1 MGAGTI
7 LSGGNE
13 GLYSVKLDR
22 GQSWKDYAIA
32 ECDALIAL
40 LTTNLAEYPPVIAAR
55 EANIA
60 QLVAALNNAITIYQ
74 FWLNVDPTRSE
85 TKDAAQGV
93 NSVLASKL
101 QAEAGLTALIAK
113 QNSVKAQMKSAQDR
127 KTAVQAVQA
136 EVTQDVWCADY
147 TTDKTGAVGTIE
159 IPGEPSTV
167 IMAPQSL
174 PVGSPSLLPAG
185 NVVARELMR
194 SDHVYLN
201 AAVLPGWQA
210 WKPTY
215 RRGLIMALDTVAN
228 TATVGLFPADSSA
241 KDKNYKPIDIN
252 HRSSVTLT
260 NVPVT
265 YMTCNA
271 AAFAVDDSVVVMF
284 DGQSWASPRV
294 IGFIDNPKP
303 CTVFVL
309 ALHGYFTDPL
319 YGNLPYS
326 FGVVV
331 SPNGTVVLD
340 EVQTPTVVDFDG
352 AFSRSTGYYFEYGI
366 TGVMDG
372 DDYLKVIRITDGSE
386 QYLPERLFQLSR
398 NKTELFGLDL
408 ERLEQRIAV
417 VLDESTLAF
426 KRAFEVWPYPS
437 GYAMAMDAGN
447 DKLIVGGYA
456 GSSYE
461 LRLYDT
467 DGTFL
472 RDIPL
477 TGDDF
482 IWDVSM
488 GGEYCAAIFMP
499 GFTVPWL
506 YVYEVATGALVD
518 SIELGNGWQSVTM
531 SGTVIAVQSDIDP
544 SGSGTTGE
552 LKIFNI
558 IAGDLVLQSTTNPFS
573 NLITTYG
580 MTEGYAAA
588 GR

>member
-7 LSGGNE
+7 LSGGVD

-22 GQSWKDYAIA
+22 GKIWKDYAIA

-55 EANIA
+55 EANIV
-60 QLVAALNNAITIYQ
+60 QLTAALNNAITIYQ
-74 FWLNVDPTRSE
+74 FWLNVDPDRSE
-85 TKDAAQGV
+85 TKDAAKGV

-147 TTDKTGAVGTIE
+147 TLDKTGAVGTIE

-167 IMAPQSL
+167 IMAPQSMAEGA
-174 PVGSPSLLPAG
+174 PALLSAG

-194 SDHVYLN
+194 SDHIYLN

-215 RRGLIMALDTVAN
+215 RRGLIMALDTTAN

-252 HRSSVTLT
+252 HRSAVTLT

-284 DGQSWASPRV
+284 DNQSWASPRV

-309 ALHGYFTDPL
+309 ALHGFYNDPL
-319 YGNLPYS
+319 TGGVSRS

-331 SPNGTVVLD
+331 TSDGTVIDQRIQVATSV
-340 EVQTPTVVDFDG
+340 EFDG
-352 AFSRSTGYYFEYGI
+352 AFSRSNGYWFEFSGAGLI
-366 TGVMDG
+366 DG
-372 DDYLKVIRITDGSE
+372 DEYLKVIRMTDGNE
-386 QYLPERLFQLSR
+386 NFLPERLFQFSR
-398 NKTELFGLDL
+398 DNTELFALDL
-408 ERLEQRIAV
+408 ERLSQRIAV
-417 VLDESTLAF
+417 VLDDGTLAVN
-426 KRAFEVWPYPS
+426 RTFEVWPYPS
-437 GYAMAMDAGN
+437 GYAYSMDAGGG
-447 DKLIVGGYA
+447 KLVVGGFTGTLYA
-456 GSSYE
+456 VRIYE
-461 LRLYDT
+461 T
-467 DGTFL
+467 DGTYL
-472 RDIPL
+472 SEIAL
-477 TGDDF
+477 GASDF
-482 IWDVSM
+482 IFDVSI
-488 GGEYCAAIFMP
+488 GSQYISVIFMP
-499 GFTVPWL
+499 GFTTPWL
-506 YVYEVATGALVD
+506 YVYSIATGAVVD
-518 SIELGNGWQSVTM
+518 SIELGNGWESVTM
-531 SGTVIAVQSDIDP
+531 YGSVIAVQ
-544 SGSGTTGE
+544 GSFGTGS
-552 LKIFNI
+552 
-558 IAGDLVLQSTTNPFS
+558 IAGGNLRIYKLISGDIVLQSETSPFS
-573 NLITTYG
+573 SLIETYG
-580 MTEGYAAA
+580 LTLGVSAA